1 MEVWFWWFS
10 SVCELCEMCVKSD
23 QETTDK
29 IALFMSRVWYTTY
42 VVWNSF
48 LSCSSVLFET
58 ESGGVERI
66 DLTQVVVKFKH
77 ESDI

>member
-1 MEVWFWWFS
+1 MELRFWWFS

-42 VVWNSF
+42 VV
-48 LSCSSVLFET
+48 
-58 ESGGVERI
+58 
-66 DLTQVVVKFKH
+66 
-77 ESDI
+77 

>member
-1 MEVWFWWFS
+1 MELRFWWLS

-42 VVWNSF
+42 VV
-48 LSCSSVLFET
+48 
-58 ESGGVERI
+58 
-66 DLTQVVVKFKH
+66 
-77 ESDI
+77 